1 MPVLLWHDG
10 NLLGRATTIPDAH
23 HAAAERSRSP
33 GPRGLPSA
41 EPGFRL
47 ITSILGGLERRMDGL
62 AQDVSVC
69 RRYLEEIHCTPRPRH
84 IQNIMQRDNHGTDDP
99 NDLHEPT
106 RVD

>member
-1 MPVLLWHDG
+1 MPVLLWHDS
-10 NLLGRATTIPDAH
+10 NLLGRATMIPDAR

-47 ITSILGGLERRMDGL
+47 ITSILGGLQRRMDGL
-62 AQDVSVC
+62 AKDVSVC
-69 RRYLEEIHCTPRPRH
+69 RRILEELDRTQVARH
-84 IQNIMQRDNHGTDDP
+84 FMQRDNDDTDEP
-99 NDLHEPT
+99 NDVDEPT